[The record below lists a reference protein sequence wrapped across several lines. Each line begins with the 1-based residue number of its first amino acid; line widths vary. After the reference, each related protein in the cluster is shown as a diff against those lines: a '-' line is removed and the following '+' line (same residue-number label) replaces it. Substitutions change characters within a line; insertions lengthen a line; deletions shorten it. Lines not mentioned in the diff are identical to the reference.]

1 MKVWLPSDEVAQ
13 KICSRSVLLSN
24 IIELIGENQSV
35 ETLKD
40 VQDNSKLVKYAG
52 KSFRCK
58 VDAVNETIPRRE

>member
-13 KICSRSVLLSN
+13 KICKRSVLLNN
-24 IIELIGENQSV
+24 IIELIGESQSV

-40 VQDNSKLVKYAG
+40 AQDNSKLAIYAG

-58 VDAVNETIPRRE
+58 VDAVNETIQRRE